1 MRFLV
6 DRCAGRRLAKWLSD
20 EGHDVVGA
28 WVWEPDPGDEA
39 LLALA
44 TAEDRILI
52 TIDTDFGDLVFLQG
66 LSHKGLL
73 RLPDVPSDR
82 RIELTR
88 QVLERFGDAL
98 ANGAIVTVRG
108 ERIRISRYS

>member
-1 MRFLV
+1 LRFLV

-44 TAEDRILI
+44 TAEDRILARKFFASQQQNRYQTYTPALI
-52 TIDTDFGDLVFLQG
+52 IFPAST
-66 LSHKGLL
+66 
-73 RLPDVPSDR
+73 LP
-82 RIELTR
+82 
-88 QVLERFGDAL
+88 
-98 ANGAIVTVRG
+98 
-108 ERIRISRYS
+108 